1 MLTLAAASVIAIVVS
16 LLVKHLVWHLDNS
29 GGVLLMA
36 IALMALST
44 LAVNWLRSI
53 HRGWQV

>member
-1 MLTLAAASVIAIVVS
+1 MIAIVVS